1 MKTLVFIFLAITSDT
16 VFACTPFHFDY
27 GHATYVYLGQIEK
40 IDRPWYHWIQRKTKV
55 QIHFGI
61 KKYWKGDPKQHIVQK
76 TEGTFGNCGTTS
88 YEEGEQYVVFS
99 VPVIDSEWIVLRTYT
114 RGYGAIL
121 DEIYKTQ

>member
-1 MKTLVFIFLAITSDT
+1 M
-16 VFACTPFHFDY
+16 
-27 GHATYVYLGQIEK
+27 
-40 IDRPWYHWIQRKTKV
+40 
-55 QIHFGI
+55 
-61 KKYWKGDPKQHIVQK
+61 QK